1 MKKILAVIILV
12 LCVVSC
18 APMDESNIQESKS
31 EVIYVRLKNSEET
44 TTGHKQIQVV
54 EFTYND
60 HQYLWFR
67 DSNSQSAVGGPMHDP
82 DCKKC
87 LSSCLK

>member
-1 MKKILAVIILV
+1 MKKILAVIVLA

-18 APMDESNIQESKS
+18 APMDESKIQESRD
-31 EVIYVRLKNSEET
+31 EVIYVRLKNSNET
-44 TTGHKQIQVV
+44 VMGHKQISVI
-54 EFTYND
+54 EFTHND

-82 DCKKC
+82 DCEKC
-87 LSSCLK
+87 SESK

>member
-18 APMDESNIQESKS
+18 TPMDESKIQESSGK
-31 EVIYVRLKNSEET
+31 VIYVRLKNSEET
-44 TTGHKQIQVV
+44 VMGHMQISVV
-54 EFTYND
+54 EFIHNG

-87 LSSCLK
+87 SL